1 MAKLNIDYLG
11 FNGFSNNK
19 GESTG
24 GSTSHINGKRGDLRY
39 LSKNKDGDRMELQ
52 FKTFDV
58 EQQNKF
64 NDALYLF
71 GWGRLE
77 KMYSEYFTY
86 NGNSKYLLNH
96 TKHMKKTGVGGYDHY
111 HHLHL
116 TGFDH
121 SLIKIIEK

>member
-1 MAKLNIDYLG
+1 MGTFTSLKSLNS
-11 FNGFSNNK
+11 F
-19 GESTG
+19 
-24 GSTSHINGKRGDLRY
+24 
-39 LSKNKDGDRMELQ
+39 
-52 FKTFDV
+52 V

-96 TKHMKKTGVGGYDHY
+96 TKHMKKEEEYEHY

-121 SLIKIIEK
+121 TLIKIIEE

>member
-1 MAKLNIDYLG
+1 MDWNAPIRVYLQVPQKSLNS
-11 FNGFSNNK
+11 F
-19 GESTG
+19 
-24 GSTSHINGKRGDLRY
+24 
-39 LSKNKDGDRMELQ
+39 
-52 FKTFDV
+52 V

-96 TKHMKKTGVGGYDHY
+96 TNHMKKEGEYEHY

-121 SLIKIIEK
+121 TLIKIIEE

>member
-1 MAKLNIDYLG
+1 MQH
-11 FNGFSNNK
+11 
-19 GESTG
+19 
-24 GSTSHINGKRGDLRY
+24 SH
-39 LSKNKDGDRMELQ
+39 
-52 FKTFDV
+52 FDV

-64 NDALYLF
+64 NGALYLF

-96 TKHMKKTGVGGYDHY
+96 TRHLRIDEKRDDKGKIIQKEVRHH

>member
-1 MAKLNIDYLG
+1 MIYKRLIYISLLIFTTAC
-11 FNGFSNNK
+11 
-19 GESTG
+19 STG
-24 GSTSHINGKRGDLRY
+24 KYIREVPYHYST
-39 LSKNKDGDRMELQ
+39 
-52 FKTFDV
+52 
-58 EQQNKF
+58 
-64 NDALYLF
+64 DALYLF

-86 NGNSKYLLNH
+86 NGNSKCLLNH
-96 TKHMKKTGVGGYDHY
+96 TKHMKKEGEYEHY